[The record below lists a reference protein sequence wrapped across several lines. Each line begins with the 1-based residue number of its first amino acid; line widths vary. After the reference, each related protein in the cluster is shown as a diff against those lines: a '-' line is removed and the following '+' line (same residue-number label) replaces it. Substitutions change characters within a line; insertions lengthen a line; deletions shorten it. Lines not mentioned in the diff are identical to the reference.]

1 MNSNLFL
8 PGHDFLAHTLVTDD
22 CSFEVVQQDG
32 MQILFHATG
41 VLEFSP
47 SHSAGHALVLSA
59 GVHGNETAPIEII
72 NNLVTAILAGH
83 IQLQCSLLIILGHP
97 QAMRQEQRYIETNLN
112 RLFVEPLRRN
122 TYKPSI
128 ELSRANLLCRL
139 VDDFLM
145 RHGQAEKLHLDLHTA
160 IRRSRKER
168 FAIFPYVENRAYLQ
182 QDIQLL
188 LAMGIE
194 ATLLMHKA
202 GSTFSSYSGL
212 QHGARSYTLELGRVR
227 PFGQND
233 LTAYQNVYDA
243 LAAWLCEPDS
253 IVTPDRQMEF
263 YSVRS
268 EVIRTGEHF
277 ELMVAADQENFS
289 EYLSGELVWRD
300 HEQEYRVQGR
310 PELIVFPNPNVEFGH
325 RAALLVQ
332 KND

>member
-1 MNSNLFL
+1 MSSNLFL
-8 PGHDFLAHTLVTDD
+8 PNHDFLAHTLATDK
-22 CSFEVVQQDG
+22 CSFEVIEQGG
-32 MQILFHATG
+32 MRVCFRATG

-47 SHSAGHALVLSA
+47 NHSVEHALVLSA

-83 IQLQCSLLIILGHP
+83 IQLQCALLVILGHP
-97 QAMRQEQRYIETNLN
+97 QAMRQEQRYLETNLN
-112 RLFVEPLRRN
+112 RLFVEFRRRS
-122 TYKPSI
+122 TFEPSV
-128 ELSRANLLCRL
+128 ELTRANLLCSL

-160 IRRSRKER
+160 IRGSRKER
-168 FAIFPYVENRAYLQ
+168 FAIFPYVENRTYLQ

-243 LAAWLCEPDS
+243 LAAWLCEPGCL
-253 IVTPDRQMEF
+253 VKPDRKMEF

-268 EVIRTGEHF
+268 EVIHTGEHF
-277 ELMVAADQENFS
+277 KLMVAADQENFS
-289 EYLSGELVWRD
+289 EYLPGELVWRD
-300 HEQEYRVQGR
+300 LQQEYRVRER
-310 PELIVFPNPNVEFGH
+310 PELIVFPNPHVEVGH

-332 KND
+332 KNN